1 MAAVLPARTDKGRS
15 CRAKAFILQSES
27 FYFAERKFLFV
38 ICRKSADSF
47 LVCPQKTRKWKNVRD
62 PDVCS
67 GFTQILHLKELKRVH
82 LDIHFHRKMLCFF
95 FSIWPQKV
103 PNHSTYDNTFKRRQ
117 IWVLARTFT
126 HNVFYKGVQHV
137 KLPADSQKSLAY
149 TTADST
155 GKACQKLWKLM
166 FVLI

>member
-1 MAAVLPARTDKGRS
+1 MCVIRMSAVDLHFAAEKGKKPTT
-15 CRAKAFILQSES
+15 A
-27 FYFAERKFLFV
+27 
-38 ICRKSADSF
+38 
-47 LVCPQKTRKWKNVRD
+47 W
-62 PDVCS
+62 
-67 GFTQILHLKELKRVH
+67 QILHLKELKRVH
-82 LDIHFHRKMLCFF
+82 LDIHFHRKLLCF

-103 PNHSTYDNTFKRRQ
+103 QNHSSYDNTFKRRQ
-117 IWVLARTFT
+117 IWVLPRTFT

-155 GKACQKLWKLM
+155 GKARQKPWKLM